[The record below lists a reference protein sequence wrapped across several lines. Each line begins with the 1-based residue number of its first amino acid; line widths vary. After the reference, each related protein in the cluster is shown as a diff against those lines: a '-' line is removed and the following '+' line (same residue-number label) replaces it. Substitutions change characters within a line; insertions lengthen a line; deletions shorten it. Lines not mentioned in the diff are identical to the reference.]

1 MKKTEVKAGV
11 KAKKAEVKTS
21 GKAKKTTKAVKTVKS
36 AGAAGVTAVKTRKA
50 KVLKQEP
57 TIEEISMKAYEIY
70 NQRISRGEEG
80 TQTDDWHKAVE
91 LLNKGL

>member
-1 MKKTEVKAGV
+1 MKKTEVKKSE
-11 KAKKAEVKTS
+11 KAKKV
-21 GKAKKTTKAVKTVKS
+21 TKAVKTVKS
-36 AGAAGVTAVKTRKA
+36 AGTAKVTAVRTRKA
-50 KVLKQEP
+50 KVVKPEP

-91 LLNKGL
+91 LLKKG

>member
-1 MKKTEVKAGV
+1 MKKTDVKASGKV
-11 KAKKAEVKTS
+11 KKTEAKTVE
-21 GKAKKTTKAVKTVKS
+21 KAKKTTKAAKTVKGTS
-36 AGAAGVTAVKTRKA
+36 AAKGTAVKSRKV
-50 KVLKQEP
+50 KGVKPEP

-91 LLNKGL
+91 LLKKV